1 MFLLNLAFAG
11 ICFVG
16 IVTEFLLPEERSSQ
30 GRLFMNAI
38 FCGLNAYFAWMQM

>member
-16 IVTEFLLPEERSSQ
+16 VVTEFILPEDRVSQ
-30 GRLFMNAI
+30 GRLFVNAV
-38 FCGLNAYFAWMQM
+38 FCGLNLYFAWLQF

>member
-16 IVTEFLLPEERSSQ
+16 IVTEFILPEGRSSQ
-30 GRLFMNAI
+30 GRLFVNAI
-38 FCGLNAYFAWMQM
+38 FCGLNLYFAWVQF

>member
-11 ICFVG
+11 ICFTG
-16 IVTEFLLPEERSSQ
+16 IVTEFILPEDRASQ

-38 FCGLNAYFAWMQM
+38 FCGLNLYFAWVQF